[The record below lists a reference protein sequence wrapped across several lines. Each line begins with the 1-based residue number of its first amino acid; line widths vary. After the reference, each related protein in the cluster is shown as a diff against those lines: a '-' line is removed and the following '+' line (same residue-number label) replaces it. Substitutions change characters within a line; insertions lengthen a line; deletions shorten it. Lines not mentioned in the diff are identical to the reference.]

1 MNSSFLSIGFRPF
14 YLGAAGFALLSVPL
28 WILNY
33 AVAEVPQPSVSPLLW
48 HAHEMI
54 FGFAVAV
61 IVGFLLTAVRNW
73 TGLPTADGARLAA
86 LFGLWLAAR
95 LANWLS
101 PGMLPILLDGGFL
114 FTAAILIGAPI
125 LKSRNRRNYFV
136 PVLLLGLTAAAV
148 LHGLAIRGTVQ
159 GMASTTI
166 AMDMILLL
174 MIVVGGR
181 VIPAFSQN
189 AIAGLAP
196 RRWLPLE
203 AMAIGSALGM
213 LLLDLFAPGAD
224 GVAWS
229 VFCLGSALVHLVRL
243 AGWRSWR
250 TLGNPLLLALPLAYL
265 WIPVHFLLR
274 GLEPSLA
281 MHALTVGA
289 MASLMLAMMTRSALG
304 HTGRALAAGPPELFC
319 FLAIHLAAASR
330 VIGPLLMPGSYAQWL
345 WLAGALWTLAFATFF
360 FSYWPILTRPR
371 ADAETSRRSAR

>member
-1 MNSSFLSIGFRPF
+1 MNSSFLSVGFRPF

-33 AVAEVPQPSVSPLLW
+33 AIAEAPQPSVSPLLW

-54 FGFAVAV
+54 FGFATAV

-73 TGLPTADGARLAA
+73 TGLPTADRGRLAA

-114 FTAAILIGAPI
+114 FSAAALIGAPI
-125 LKSRNRRNYFV
+125 LRSRNRRNYFV

-148 LHGLAIRGTVQ
+148 LHGLAIRGAFQ

-203 AMAIGSALGM
+203 AMVIGSALGM

-224 GVAWS
+224 GAAWS
-229 VFCLGSALVHLVRL
+229 AFCLGSALVHLVRL

-304 HTGRALAAGPPELFC
+304 HTGRALAAGPPELIC
-319 FLAIHLAAASR
+319 FPAIHLAAASR
-330 VIGPLLMPGSYAQWL
+330 VIGPLLVPDSYVQWL
-345 WLAGALWTLAFATFF
+345 WLAGVFWTLAFATFF

-371 ADAETSRRSAR
+371 ADAETGA